1 MEKECLLRTRI
12 RSGIAR
18 RRAIALLSLGMLLA
32 LATPAAAGLRDVDWC
47 APIVVRPDQR
57 KQEGTTCRQRVS
69 DAQIAVNADIVLLGS
84 HEDMARQRI
93 SRPRGLCEAPDEHRA
108 IRRNIAELRRLAGP
122 RRIAFVHLHRFDLLA
137 DNQMAARGFEADF
150 LLRTERPWQQVL
162 DFFAKDTSPACQPGG
177 CRWSDARFGNERA
190 PERRLRDWIDA
201 AGGRNAFQHV
211 VYYMLRPSQS
221 DRVYSPLA
229 VLADTRNPR
238 YRAWRVAEAKRAF
251 EEGGYDA
258 ISLNQK
264 FHQLQAEGGAWIGS
278 PRGRDVAAIR
288 SVEAVNWTAPPAGY
302 GFPDA
307 LQDWISFATE
317 LRAAGVPYAVTDFS
331 PFPWF
336 MDWDD
341 PRTPEPEWPK
351 LREAMRR
358 AKIVLIDQGSMTK
371 PAELDAFVA
380 DLRAHGVQVMPV
392 RVSCGMKPW

>member
-1 MEKECLLRTRI
+1 MRRWLAA
-12 RSGIAR
+12 GIV
-18 RRAIALLSLGMLLA
+18 
-32 LATPAAAGLRDVDWC
+32 AAAFAPPAGADFRDIDWC

-57 KQEGTTCRQRVS
+57 QQEGTTCRQRVP

-84 HEDMARQRI
+84 HEDMARQRV

-108 IRRNIAELRRLAGP
+108 IRRNISELKRLAGP
-122 RRIAFVHLHRFDLLA
+122 RRIAFVHMHRFDLLA
-137 DNQMAARGFEADF
+137 SNQMAARGFEADF
-150 LLRTERPWQQVL
+150 LLRTDRPWQEVL
-162 DFFAKDTSPACQPGG
+162 DFFAKDTSPACRPGG
-177 CRWSDARFGNERA
+177 CRWSDSPFGNERA
-190 PERRLRDWIDA
+190 GGRRLRDWIDA
-201 AGGRNAFQHV
+201 VGGRNAYQRAI
-211 VYYMLRPSQS
+211 YYMQNPLQV
-221 DRVYSPLA
+221 DRVYSPVA
-229 VLADTRNPR
+229 ALADVRNPR

-264 FHQLQAEGGAWIGS
+264 FHMFQAEEGSWIGCA
-278 PRGRDVAAIR
+278 RGRDVAAIR
-288 SVEAVNWTAPPAGY
+288 TGVPVAWTAPPADF

-307 LQDWISFATE
+307 LQAWLSFANE

-358 AKIVLIDQGSMTK
+358 AKIVLLDQGAMTK